1 MEDGVISISLKDL
14 SLVMSLLFTVTIIGM
29 GMRVCDRQL
38 LKCDKE
44 QWPMISDIISL
55 HMFDRVFIFMTT
67 FFMLGIMQVNM
78 RAYYK
83 KVYGYISS
91 TTNDILLAIGLLAC
105 FTLPMIG
112 LFDDQDFLIVH
123 LRFSTAFFTSYSTYA
138 VALATV
144 MSRYKHRFPP

>member
-1 MEDGVISISLKDL
+1 
-14 SLVMSLLFTVTIIGM
+14 
-29 GMRVCDRQL
+29 
-38 LKCDKE
+38 
-44 QWPMISDIISL
+44 MISDIISL

-83 KVYGYISS
+83 KVYGYISP
-91 TTNDILLAIGLLAC
+91 TTNDILLSIGLLAC

-123 LRFSTAFFTSYSTYA
+123 LRFSTVFFTSFSVYA

-144 MSRYKHRFPP
+144 MSRYKHRFPPSEHRNIDILKYNTYGLVMVMVAFTGAF